1 MGAPQPA
8 GWPAA
13 DAGVWGDLPSMED
26 GEAEVARAA
35 AAAEREERERQAMRS
50 LFVQLAGRADNAVYK
65 SEEWAVL
72 SKVVHR
78 RGPVLRIIECRT
90 A

>member
-1 MGAPQPA
+1 
-8 GWPAA
+8 
-13 DAGVWGDLPSMED
+13 MED

-72 SKVVHR
+72 SKVATVA
-78 RGPVLRIIECRT
+78 T
-90 A
+90 AADRSFESLNAAPHKD

>member
-1 MGAPQPA
+1 
-8 GWPAA
+8 
-13 DAGVWGDLPSMED
+13 MED

-72 SKVVHR
+72 SKVA
-78 RGPVLRIIECRT
+78 T
-90 A
+90 AADRSFESLNAAPHKD